1 MRVSKGKNGFNLVEA
16 AIVLGVIGLVIG
28 GIWIAAAQMQ
38 MNRKIT
44 QTMSGVLSAIENY
57 RRTYAGFSADQVV
70 AQQGHGY
77 LDGSA
82 FDNIAGWQKNGLTQ
96 YNPFGNEVDSQIR
109 NYSGMGLSD
118 GIQISFY
125 DVSYADCMALLP
137 RFNAQSIAE
146 QLYIVN
152 TAVNY
157 HTEFPFS
164 ISSAD
169 CTNVSHLDFVF
180 RK

>member
-1 MRVSKGKNGFNLVEA
+1 MSTIYRRGFNLVEA

-28 GIWIAAAQMQ
+28 GIWVAAAQMQ
-38 MNRKIT
+38 EARRLN
-44 QTMSGVLSAIENY
+44 QTMSGVLTAIENY
-57 RRTYAGFSADQVV
+57 RKIYSGFSADQIV

-82 FDNIAGWQKNGLTQ
+82 FENIPGYTQ
-96 YNPFGNEVDSQIR
+96 TNVLRNPYGNDVDVQIR
-109 NYSGMGLSD
+109 NYSGMGLND
-118 GIQISFY
+118 GIGIAFY
-125 DVSYADCMALLP
+125 DVSFKDCMTLLP
-137 RFNAQSIAE
+137 RFNAQAIRE

-152 TAVNY
+152 TAANF
-157 HTEFPFS
+157 HTTFPFT
-164 ISSAD
+164 ITDAD